1 MTDFI
6 QEVDEDLRR
15 EHYKRLWDKYGK
27 FAVAAAVALVLA
39 IAGTVAY
46 RDWQK
51 NRRAEDTRK
60 LIEAVELSVT
70 DQKLGPDALASLAK
84 SAGGGVG
91 TLARLHQAAALIR
104 GNETAKAIEVYDQVA
119 ADGSVDP
126 IFRDL
131 AVLLASQHR
140 ADGPEAPAAALKLAP
155 LTQDTNP
162 WRHPALEL
170 TAAIALNQ
178 GDKSRARDIFRR
190 LADDATASAAIR
202 GRAAEMSAAL
212 AD

>member
-60 LIEAVELSVT
+60 LIEAVELSAT
-70 DQKLGPDALASLAK
+70 DPKLGPDALASLAK
-84 SAGGGVG
+84 SASGGVG
-91 TLARLHQAAALIR
+91 TLARLHQAAALVR
-104 GNETAKAIEVYDQVA
+104 GGESGKAIEIYDQLA
-119 ADGSVDP
+119 ADGSADP

-131 AVLLASQHR
+131 AILLAAQHR
-140 ADGPEAPAAALKLAP
+140 ADGPEAAAASLKLAP

-170 TAAIALNQ
+170 TAVVALGQ
-178 GDKSRARDIFRR
+178 GDKTRARDIFRR

-202 GRAAEMSAAL
+202 GRAAEMVAAL

>member
-1 MTDFI
+1 VTDFI

-60 LIEAVELSVT
+60 LIEAVELSAT

-84 SAGGGVG
+84 SASGGVG

-104 GNETAKAIEVYDQVA
+104 GNETGKAIEVYDQVA

-140 ADGPEAPAAALKLAP
+140 ADGPEAPTAALKLAP
-155 LTQDTNP
+155 LTQESNP

-190 LADDATASAAIR
+190 LADDATASASIR
-202 GRAAEMSAAL
+202 GRAAEMAAAL